1 MHVNLATVVVLLISG
16 TNLCGL
22 AYALFQTEKGEPDLH
37 FTRIQL
43 NWAAPLSMILAFL
56 SQALYLVGLA
66 AWVFRWVRFYPG
78 APIYHTTLIG
88 FALSFFGLVAAF
100 LGIGAKRWISLMVS
114 LTTGLLWILD
124 AIVSAAV

>member
-1 MHVNLATVVVLLISG
+1 MHINLATVVVLLISG

-22 AYALFQTEKGEPDLH
+22 AYALFLNEKGAPEFHL
-37 FTRIQL
+37 TRIQL

-56 SQALYLVGLA
+56 SQALYFVVLA

-88 FALSFFGLVAAF
+88 FALSFFGLVTAF
-100 LGIGAKRWISLMVS
+100 IGTGAKRWVSLMVS
-114 LTTGLLWILD
+114 LTTGLLWILV
-124 AIVSAAV
+124 AIVSVAV